1 MKKNTWIDNGLEILI
16 IVLAVVAFL
25 VLLTAA
31 RADQPPHTIKS
42 HQVNEDAEFIY
53 YSDSLSNGQEKTRK
67 IAKPKPREY
76 PVSVTLIATND
87 FPVQVEYIYTE
98 LFADGRIATNHQYR
112 IKSARERIN
121 VTLPPMPEIKPRE
134 PAKTDALGQALKRRR
149 NHSSSAALAPLATHT
164 NLMARPDRILKAELT
179 GDHLT
184 HTWASG
190 KITTAPL
197 KRAFTARVKSAPIC
211 PICGH
216 MENTMCVDCAKKRD
230 AKTES
235 LTPKDFEFPKDPQ
248 PGDCHIIPPGPLPR
262 PPAKRPPRNAPL

>member
-1 MKKNTWIDNGLEILI
+1 MHNFKRLSILI
-16 IVLAVVAFL
+16 TLSTLPIILYA
-25 VLLTAA
+25 T
-31 RADQPPHTIKS
+31 QPPHTIKS
-42 HQVNEDAEFIY
+42 WQVAEDDTAVY
-53 YSDSLSNGQEKTRK
+53 YSDQLSDGTETTRT
-67 IAKPKPREY
+67 ITKPKPREY
-76 PVSVTLIATND
+76 PVSITLVETNE
-87 FPVQVEYIYTE
+87 FPVQVEYVYTE

-121 VTLPPMPEIKPRE
+121 INLPPMPEIKPRE

-197 KRAFTARVKSAPIC
+197 KRAYTARVKSAPVVGSQGYGIYH
-211 PICGH
+211 PREPLSAFELEILEKCG
-216 MENTMCVDCAKKRD
+216 
-230 AKTES
+230 S
-235 LTPKDFEFPKDPQ
+235 LIR
-248 PGDCHIIPPGPLPR
+248 GHH
-262 PPAKRPPRNAPL
+262 